1 MARRTSLLL
10 SLLIV
15 AAGLAAAVAYA
26 RMDKFRDDAERARA
40 NLAGARASMAQIRAW
55 RSSPGRATA
64 ATMDASQLSARLR
77 EAATAAGLADA
88 PGSEP
93 DKPRRL
99 GDSDYEEMPV
109 YLRFEPLTLKQL
121 TTFLVT
127 LARIDPSSR
136 AKSIELS
143 PPTQGGAG
151 GDLWIADVT
160 VGYLTYAPRK

>member
-10 SLLIV
+10 SLLIL
-15 AAGLAAAVAYA
+15 AAGLAAVAAYL
-26 RMDKFRDDAERARA
+26 RMDKLRDDAETARA
-40 NLAGARASMAQIRAW
+40 NLAAARASMAQIRQW
-55 RSSPGRATA
+55 KSSPGRATA

-77 EAATAAGLADA
+77 DAATAAGLPDA

-93 DKPRRL
+93 DNNLRRI
-99 GDSDYEEMPV
+99 GDSDYSEMSV

-143 PPTQGGAG
+143 PPQTGSAA
-151 GDLWIADVT
+151 DLWTADVT